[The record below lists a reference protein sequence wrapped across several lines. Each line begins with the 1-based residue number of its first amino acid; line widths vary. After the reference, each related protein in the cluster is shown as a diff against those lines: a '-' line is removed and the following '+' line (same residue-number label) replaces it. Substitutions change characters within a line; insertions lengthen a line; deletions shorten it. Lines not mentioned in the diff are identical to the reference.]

1 MRIFTLTFILPV
13 TYCQNSSAGVGR
25 SGTFIAIDRLL
36 QYIQLGR
43 PVDVF
48 GIVNEMRMERCHMV
62 QNEVRGVYS
71 ADFLTAKY
79 LNPQSFNFEHSNTKR
94 LTEQSYFN

>member
-1 MRIFTLTFILPV
+1 MFVFILLV
-13 TYCQNSSAGVGR
+13 TYCQNFSAGVGR

-71 ADFLTAKY
+71 DFM
-79 LNPQSFNFEHSNTKR
+79 NFKIPKSSVF
-94 LTEQSYFN
+94 QF